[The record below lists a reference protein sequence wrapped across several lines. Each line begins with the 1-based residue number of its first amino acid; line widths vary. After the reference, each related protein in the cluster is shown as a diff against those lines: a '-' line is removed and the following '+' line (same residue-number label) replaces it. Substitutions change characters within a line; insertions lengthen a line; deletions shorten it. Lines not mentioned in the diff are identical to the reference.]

1 MCCRIREGFYPRSTR
16 KYAWTKT
23 FRMASAIAGVLC
35 VMRPKILILL
45 MNLWFTMS
53 TTIQI
58 QPETK
63 SRLDALKAHPQES
76 DDETL
81 NRIMDVLFDPEPLSE
96 ETLQRIEEGLADM
109 RAGRCRSLEEIAQE
123 LGLE

>member
-1 MCCRIREGFYPRSTR
+1 
-16 KYAWTKT
+16 
-23 FRMASAIAGVLC
+23 
-35 VMRPKILILL
+35 
-45 MNLWFTMS
+45 MS
-53 TTIQI
+53 TMIHL

-96 ETLQRIEEGLADM
+96 ETLKKIEEGLADV